1 MDYYLTPLSFKV
13 PVHKV
18 DIMNELDEIMHVP
31 VYQVTPNLMAYNDS
45 FIVSHGFQG
54 GKFRQELSE

>member
-1 MDYYLTPLSFKV
+1 
-13 PVHKV
+13 
-18 DIMNELDEIMHVP
+18 MNELDEIMHVP